1 MYSFKD
7 EKFVYLGQRSTIY
20 EYIKGNVIVL
30 YNEGILFRL
39 DWATMRAYFL
49 VDLGTSARMTF
60 LIRKDNIYLTREEP
74 CYYA

>member
-1 MYSFKD
+1 MYKFQD
-7 EKFVYLGQRSTIY
+7 RKFVHIGKRGGLSSGT
-20 EYIKGNVIVL
+20 VFTVD
-30 YNEGILFRL
+30 EGILFRL